1 MTVQGLGAC
10 RLCDRSGLV
19 DVPSY
24 AQLPRVTSDCRPW
37 PSGGHIASC
46 SACGCIQK
54 VVDPHVRDELAAIYS
69 GYTMYA
75 QAGGNEQRA
84 FDASSGTLDPRSRKI
99 LAGFLATAQ
108 LGATGGW
115 LDIGCGNGAML
126 KAASQALPQW
136 RLVGAELD
144 DRNRATVESIP
155 GVERLHAGPLDTLSD
170 AFDVIS
176 MVHVLEHIEDP
187 IGFLQ
192 SLQRLMKPGGVVFV
206 EVPLSTGNYFDLSIA
221 DHVTHFDEASLR
233 LCFERAGFLATQTG
247 RAFLDRE
254 FFMSARLPD
263 DALRQ
268 AQGDRAQAQGD
279 TGVRLS
285 LSKSEPVELAARVE
299 WLSQVAGHIATRGG
313 GGFGIFGSSIGATF
327 AYAARG
333 GDVDFFLD
341 EDPDRIGHEHLGVP
355 ILAPHDAPAGAAV
368 FVPLPPQLARIV
380 TARPERAGWLVPPP
394 YPSSPVGIAS
404 RG

>member
-1 MTVQGLGAC
+1 
-10 RLCDRSGLV
+10 
-19 DVPSY
+19 
-24 AQLPRVTSDCRPW
+24 
-37 PSGGHIASC
+37 
-46 SACGCIQK
+46 
-54 VVDPHVRDELAAIYS
+54 LAAIYS

-84 FDASSGTLDPRSRKI
+84 LDADSGTLDPRSMQI
-99 LAGFLATAQ
+99 LRDFLAKTQ
-108 LGATGGW
+108 LAATGCW

-126 KAASQALPQW
+126 KAVSQALPQW
-136 RLVGAELD
+136 RLVGTELD
-144 DRNRATVESIP
+144 DRNRANVESIP
-155 GVERLHAGPLDTLSD
+155 GVERLHAGSLDTLTD
-170 AFDVIS
+170 VFDVIS

-187 IGFLQ
+187 IGFLE
-192 SLQRLMKPGGVVFV
+192 SLTRLMKPGAIVFV
-206 EVPLSTGNYFDLSIA
+206 EVPLSNGNYFDLSIA
-221 DHVTHFDEASLR
+221 DHLTHFDEASLR

-268 AQGDRAQAQGD
+268 AQGDGSGD
-279 TGVRLS
+279 DPIRLS
-285 LSKSEPVELAARVE
+285 LSKPEPVELAARVE
-299 WLSQVAGHIATRGG
+299 WLSQVAGHIATRRA

-327 AYAARG
+327 AFAARG

-341 EDPDRIGHEHLGVP
+341 EDPDRVGHEHLGVP

-394 YPSSPVGIAS
+394 YPSHAVGMTS
-404 RG
+404 RD